1 MGGGSLRAG
10 KKSLRCAPGVHAPT
24 LHAHY
29 HRPMEFLIF
38 FLGLTGFFTLF
49 ILFHTLH
56 PDFRGHGMTWGWA
69 FGLGLAVIVGQCS
82 VLIYR
87 TF

>member
-1 MGGGSLRAG
+1 MGGARPRAG
-10 KKSLRCAPGVHAPT
+10 KKSFHRAPVVHAPT
-24 LHAHY
+24 HIHY

-38 FLGLTGFFTLF
+38 FLGLTGFFTLY
-49 ILFHTLH
+49 IQFHMLH
-56 PDFRGHGMTWGWA
+56 PDFRGHRMTWGWA
-69 FGLGLAVIVGQCS
+69 FGIVLAVIVGQGS